1 MWDHGLNHIFRY
13 TKLLNCRR
21 SSQCVSQSIP
31 PSSCSHPFDTSSPG
45 IWAAPVICFQGIE
58 YGHRW
63 MLLHDTGLH
72 KTVMSLFI
80 THSLFLSFTPFLTLR
95 NTPAMLSAALRRG
108 PRGKELREPLANSQ
122 GGTEAL
128 NPTGTETA
136 SHQQSHKWT

>member
-1 MWDHGLNHIFRY
+1 MDVTPWYWVTQD
-13 TKLLNCRR
+13 
-21 SSQCVSQSIP
+21 SDV
-31 PSSCSHPFDTSSPG
+31 
-45 IWAAPVICFQGIE
+45 PVH
-58 YGHRW
+58 Y
-63 MLLHDTGLH
+63 
-72 KTVMSLFI
+72 